1 MEYTLVNMGTL
12 ESTKDDKKKTYF
24 ALDIVITSKTTIL
37 KRVFVDKKTYDK
49 LSSLF
54 GDRLD
59 MLTFD
64 IGQYIVIEPNF
75 KGEFVLKIFEEL
87 IQAI

>member
-49 LSSLF
+49 LSGLF

-64 IGQYIVIEPNF
+64 IGQYIIIEPNF